1 MCLKP
6 MNSLWLTPGLWTR
19 LVDPFGGK
27 ACQLLSSSV
36 SVSDE
41 DDRKGLSEAGQTF
54 PTARCGGGGFD
65 QLLPSDS
72 VGSSW
77 SGCNKVDRE

>member
-6 MNSLWLTPGLWTR
+6 VNSHWLTSGLWTP
-19 LVDPFGGK
+19 LVDPFGSK

-36 SVSDE
+36 SVRDK
-41 DDRKGLSEAGQTF
+41 DDWNGSSEAGQTF

-65 QLLPSDS
+65 QLPPSDC

-77 SGCNKVDRE
+77 SGCNKVDKE